1 MSKLKKVNIPGIPRM
16 ENGIWVKDKFITN
29 EQLEMIVELHSKG
42 VTEEKTSEEVGV
54 SVVRIRYIFTKLNKD
69 DLNTSKTKNVQM
81 PENQL
86 MKTCPFCAEEIK
98 VEAVKCRYC
107 GEIVATGW
115 RGFVMNNSGS
125 LAFFTML
132 VLAYFFWDEYW
143 DLVGYVVSIW

>member
-1 MSKLKKVNIPGIPRM
+1 MSKLKKSHIPGIPRM
-16 ENGIWVKDKFITN
+16 ENGIWVKDKLITN
-29 EQLEMIVELHSKG
+29 EQLEVIVELHSKG
-42 VTEEKTSEEVGV
+42 ATEEKTSEEVGV
-54 SVVRIRYIFTKLNKD
+54 SVVRIRHIFTKLNKD

-125 LAFFTML
+125 LAFFSML